1 MIETT
6 RGLVVE
12 QPIEVVTAYLA
23 DFANAQDWHPAIHDC
38 TRLDIGHLQVGAQWR
53 GRLSLLYWNGELDYT
68 LTRRRPHWITLNG
81 GGRHLTTSADFART
95 DLPGKTA
102 CWFRR
107 LAGDRCLLGMG
118 FRIDDLHGAA
128 SSAWSEHGDVEGD
141 DDQCATDDDKHCPS
155 PGFC

>member
-68 LTRRRPHWITLNG
+68 LTTTLDNSQRRRPPPHHQRGLCAHRSPGQNSVLVSPTG
-81 GGRHLTTSADFART
+81 GGS
-95 DLPGKTA
+95 LPT
-102 CWFRR
+102 
-107 LAGDRCLLGMG
+107 GDG
-118 FRIDDLHGAA
+118 I
-128 SSAWSEHGDVEGD
+128 
-141 DDQCATDDDKHCPS
+141 PN
-155 PGFC
+155 